1 MKIISGKLKG
11 RVLKGFDIDG
21 TRPTMDRVK
30 ESLFSSIQN
39 YIPESVSLDL
49 FSGSGNLGFE
59 SISNGSKHVY
69 FNDKNVK
76 CTSLIKSY
84 IKEFNIE
91 EECTVTNMDYKKA
104 LLYYKENN
112 ISFDVVFLDPP
123 YKFNELDKIVDFI
136 HDNNMLNKDG
146 IIVLESS
153 SIYFK
158 FDYYS
163 LIKEKKYGD
172 KYISIYKNN
181 L

>member
-11 RVLKGFDIDG
+11 RTLKGFDIDG

-39 YIPESVSLDL
+39 YIPDSVCLDL

-59 SISNGSKHVY
+59 AISNGAKEVY
-69 FNDKNVK
+69 FNDKNFK

-84 IKEFNIE
+84 IKEFDISDSSI
-91 EECTVTNMDYKKA
+91 VTNMDYKKA
-104 LLYYKENN
+104 LEYYKDNN
-112 ISFDVVFLDPP
+112 IKFDVVFLDPP
-123 YKFNELDKIVDFI
+123 YKFNELDKIVEYM

-146 IIVLESS
+146 IIILESS
-153 SIYFK
+153 NIYFK
-158 FDYYS
+158 FDFYS

-172 KYISIYKNN
+172 KYISIYKNI

>member
-1 MKIISGKLKG
+1 MRVISGLYKG
-11 RVLKGFDIDG
+11 RNIEGFDIDG

-39 YIPESVSLDL
+39 YIPDSVCLDL

-59 SISNGSKHVY
+59 AISNGAKEVY
-69 FNDKNVK
+69 FNDKNFK

-84 IKEFNIE
+84 IKEFDISDSSI
-91 EECTVTNMDYKKA
+91 VTNMDYKKA
-104 LLYYKENN
+104 LEYYKDNN
-112 ISFDVVFLDPP
+112 IKFDVVFLDPP
-123 YKFNELDKIVDFI
+123 YKFNELDKIVEYM

-146 IIVLESS
+146 IIILESS
-153 SIYFK
+153 NIYFK
-158 FDYYS
+158 FDFYS

>member
-11 RVLKGFDIDG
+11 RTLKGFDIDG

-39 YIPESVSLDL
+39 YIPDSICLDL

-59 SISNGSKHVY
+59 AISNGAKEVY
-69 FNDKNVK
+69 FNDKNFK

-84 IKEFNIE
+84 IKEFDVSDSSI
-91 EECTVTNMDYKKA
+91 VTNMDYKKA
-104 LLYYKENN
+104 LEYYKDNN
-112 ISFDVVFLDPP
+112 IMFDVVFLDPP
-123 YKFNELDKIVDFI
+123 YKFNELDKIVEYI

-153 SIYFK
+153 NIYFK
-158 FDYYS
+158 FDFYS

>member
-11 RVLKGFDIDG
+11 RLIKGFDIEG

-39 YIPESVSLDL
+39 YISDNVCFDL
-49 FSGSGNLGFE
+49 FSGGDNLGFE
-59 SISNGSKHVY
+59 ALSNNAKCCY
-69 FNDKNVK
+69 FNDKNFK

-84 IKEFNIE
+84 IKEFNLEDNSI
-91 EECTVTNMDYKKA
+91 VTNMDYKKA
-104 LLYYKENN
+104 LDYYKENN
-112 ISFDVVFLDPP
+112 IKFDVVFLDPP

-136 HDNNMLNKDG
+136 HMNDMLNKDG

-153 SIYFK
+153 NIYFK

>member
-11 RVLKGFDIDG
+11 RTLKGFDIDG

-39 YIPESVSLDL
+39 YIPDSVCLDL

-59 SISNGSKHVY
+59 AISNGAKEVY
-69 FNDKNVK
+69 FNDKNFK

-84 IKEFNIE
+84 IKEFDISDSSI
-91 EECTVTNMDYKKA
+91 VTNMDYKKA
-104 LLYYKENN
+104 LEYYKDNN
-112 ISFDVVFLDPP
+112 IKFDVVFLDPP
-123 YKFNELDKIVDFI
+123 YKFNELDKIVEYM

-146 IIVLESS
+146 IIILESS
-153 SIYFK
+153 NIYFK
-158 FDYYS
+158 FDFYS